1 MLAQNYLNRVQRIL
15 DEIGKTQLE
24 AVGRAAD
31 IAAAAIRGGGRLH
44 LFGTGHSHI
53 IAEEAFYRA
62 GGLVPVNAVL
72 EPALMLHEGPF
83 KSTAM
88 ERLEG
93 YAQIILDHSGISPGD
108 ALMIISNSGRNAV
121 PVEMALIAKV
131 RKIPVIVLTSLAHSR
146 SVSSRH
152 SSMKHL
158 FELAD
163 VVIDNCGVPGDA
175 VLQADG
181 LAAPICPTSTV
192 AGAAI
197 INMLVAEV
205 VERLCAMGIEPPVFV
220 SANIEGGDEFDRQWA
235 HVVGRTSAGDTH
247 VQCEAGE

>member
-24 AVGRAAD
+24 AIGRAAD

-93 YAQIILDHSGISPGD
+93 YAQIILDHSGIGPDD

-121 PVEMALIAKV
+121 PVEMALIAKA
-131 RKIPVIVLTSLAHSR
+131 RGIPVIVLTSLAHSR
-146 SVSSRH
+146 SVPSRH

-158 FELAD
+158 FEVAD

-175 VLQADG
+175 VLEADG
-181 LAAPICPTSTV
+181 TSVQICPTSTV

-205 VERLCAMGIEPPVFV
+205 VERLCAIGIEPPVFV

-235 HVVGRTSAGDTH
+235 HVVGRTLACDTH